1 MHELFLKIYA
11 LCGLGA
17 MFDFY
22 DAVMIDATVLM
33 GLDVVA
39 RRVIGSSIWL
49 INDSTAAGIRSVIIF
64 FHYVSREIYSMHCNY
79 YKRYGDLT
87 P

>member
-1 MHELFLKIYA
+1 MHERTDSKNTHTLYGI
-11 LCGLGA
+11 GA
-17 MFDFY
+17 TFDFY

-49 INDSTAAGIRSVIIF
+49 INDSTVIGT
-64 FHYVSREIYSMHCNY
+64 RGAMHLL
-79 YKRYGDLT
+79 LT
-87 P
+87 CR